1 MTDAMYVLGFLSGIV
16 VVSEWLVRNSFF
28 KHIGTATMVILV
40 TAVFANIGILPAG
53 SSEAKPVPAYDF
65 IFSTIAPLAIFL
77 LLLPVSL
84 KDIKKAGFP
93 MIGMFLVGSIAT
105 TIGVFTGMWIVNGPE
120 TIGPLYNA
128 IGGMFVGTYTGGSV
142 NFNAVAL
149 HYDVVR
155 NGVLYGGSV
164 VVDNILTMIWI
175 VATLAIP
182 RLFARVWPVRHSTV
196 RQDIGE
202 ATLGIEVDTETIHP
216 MDIGMILG
224 LGFLAVWVSDQLAI
238 LFAPVPSII
247 ILTIIALILAQIPSV
262 SRIAGIRVIGMFAVY
277 IFLSV
282 IGAFADIGALAG
294 LGSLGITLLVF
305 TSVTVLVHG
314 LITYGVALM
323 LRIDP
328 VIASLASQA
337 NIGGGTSALA
347 LARSLGREDLVLP
360 SVLVGS
366 LGNAIGTFLGF
377 WMAQQWMQLL

>member
-1 MTDAMYVLGFLSGIV
+1 MYVLGFLSGIV
-16 VVSEWLVRNSFF
+16 VVSEWLVRNTFF

-40 TAVFANIGILPAG
+40 TAVFANIGVLPAG
-53 SSEAKPVPAYDF
+53 STEARPVAAYDF

-84 KDIKKAGFP
+84 RDIKKAGFP
-93 MIGMFLVGSIAT
+93 MIGMFLVGSLAT
-105 TIGVFTGMWIVNGPE
+105 SVGVFTGMWIVNGPE
-120 TIGPLYNA
+120 TIGPLYHA

-155 NGVLYGGSV
+155 DGVLYGGSV

-182 RLFARVWPVRHSTV
+182 RLFARVWPVKHAAERE
-196 RQDIGE
+196 DIGE

-216 MDIGMILG
+216 IDIGMILG
-224 LGFLAVWVSDQLAI
+224 LGFMAVWASDQLAI
-238 LFAPVPSII
+238 FLAPVPSII
-247 ILTIIALILAQIPSV
+247 ILTVIALLLAQIPAV

-337 NIGGGTSALA
+337 NVGGGTSALA

-377 WMAQQWMQLL
+377 WMAEQWMHLL